1 MQSVHVARYKLTELQ
16 PAFSSITAFWQDHNS
31 TTAVLL
37 SLSKAE
43 FKKKKRRRKEK
54 RSKAQILLLCTRHRP
69 LGEKH
74 CCLLT
79 IIGQS

>member
-43 FKKKKRRRKEK
+43 FKKKKEEEK
-54 RSKAQILLLCTRHRP
+54 KRGAKLKSSCFAHTVALW
-69 LGEKH
+69 EKS
-74 CCLLT
+74 T
-79 IIGQS
+79 VVS

>member
-43 FKKKKRRRKEK
+43 FKKKKEEEK
-54 RSKAQILLLCTRHRP
+54 KREAKLKSSCFAHATALW
-69 LGEKH
+69 EKS
-74 CCLLT
+74 T
-79 IIGQS
+79 VVS